1 MSYYFLN
8 RKTKPK
14 NRKSQKNKNIYKNKY
29 IEPWSIK
36 EDQNLIN
43 LVEKYGKSQWN
54 FIAHYVPGRSGKQCR
69 ERWCNHL
76 CPNINKS
83 SWSLEEEIILLLIHN
98 KIGNKWSEIKKYLKG
113 RTDNTIKNHWNS
125 TMKKRINFVEESL
138 KNKINEIKN
147 RYNEYNEQN
156 VDKIIIKELMNI
168 IEIQIKKI
176 IEDKRKNYENF
187 KKIKINIFPSSNNN
201 IVNPTFISYSKKNNK
216 EINENNNKALKLRKI
231 LGYRTHAKIIGKSK
245 RKIKNKSSINI
256 KNENKPKN
264 GNIIFNEFINIDKQN
279 NKNIFNDD
287 ISDNRNNKIKS
298 KEINLNYNYNLK
310 TPSVDKTLTKNSS
323 TKETEENSDIN
334 KMAFEDNI
342 LSAFHCINRED
353 ISSNTKYS
361 FSVKYSPIKII
372 IPFDIYKNN
381 ENKEENNNINNIK

>member
-1 MSYYFLN
+1 
-8 RKTKPK
+8 
-14 NRKSQKNKNIYKNKY
+14 
-29 IEPWSIK
+29 
-36 EDQNLIN
+36 
-43 LVEKYGKSQWN
+43 
-54 FIAHYVPGRSGKQCR
+54 
-69 ERWCNHL
+69 
-76 CPNINKS
+76 
-83 SWSLEEEIILLLIHN
+83 
-98 KIGNKWSEIKKYLKG
+98 
-113 RTDNTIKNHWNS
+113 
-125 TMKKRINFVEESL
+125 MKKRINFVEESL

-156 VDKIIIKELMNI
+156 VEKIIIKELMNI

-256 KNENKPKN
+256 KNENKPKK

-334 KMAFEDNI
+334 KIAFEDNI

-381 ENKEENNNINNIK
+381 EKKEENNNINNIK